1 MPEPAAENPESPLQR
16 GVAPTLLWACFLG
29 CSWTWIIG
37 MVFPVL
43 LLRDYGPWGWVVFAV
58 PNVLGAAAMGTVLWK
73 PQWSTRV
80 VAKHRDMGLRFSEV
94 TISYH
99 GFVLGWLLMRQ
110 FGFSIALAAVGATFI
125 MWSRVRG
132 DRAAGITAAIVAAAS
147 ALWLG
152 YGCFVAPDDTWVGV
166 FRETAVITP
175 RLDLIDLILF
185 APAAVMGF
193 LCCPYLDL
201 TFHRARIATA
211 PLTGAAAFAIGFGV
225 VFLAMIV
232 GSLMYAGLL
241 LPALSKQPFALPAT
255 WNIVLAVHITLQLAF
270 TVAVHTNEVS
280 QRGGAGAM
288 ARLVLLAALATG
300 VGWWVGQ
307 PDTGGDALSA
317 YSEQLSRLA
326 QTPATETDAAPDAP
340 PAAPPLTSGETI
352 YRLFLLCYGMVF
364 PAYVWL
370 CMIPTLRP
378 TNPRTRKAIFIL
390 GAVVCFPM
398 GWAFFVGGG
407 SAWIIA
413 IIAVLAALRII
424 VETTPRYIEAPVQ
437 SPPQPNE

>member
-1 MPEPAAENPESPLQR
+1 MPEASAEIQPPAAQR
-16 GVAPTLLWACFLG
+16 GIAPALLWACFLG
-29 CSWTWIIG
+29 CSWTWVIG

-73 PQWSTRV
+73 PAWSARV
-80 VAKHRDMGLRFSEV
+80 VEKHRDMGLRFSEV
-94 TISYH
+94 TIAYH

-110 FGFSIALAAVGATFI
+110 WGVSVALAAVGAMLI
-125 MWSRVRG
+125 IWSRVRG
-132 DRAAGITAAIVAAAS
+132 DRGAGVTAVIVAAAS

-152 YGCFVAPDDTWVGV
+152 YGYVVAPDDAWVGV
-166 FRETAVITP
+166 FRETQSITP
-175 RLDLIDLILF
+175 RLRTLDLVLF
-185 APAAVMGF
+185 APAALLGF

-201 TFHRARIATA
+201 TFHRARMATA

-241 LPALSKQPFALPAT
+241 LPALARQPFELPAT
-255 WNIVLAVHITLQLAF
+255 WNVVLVVHITLQLAF
-270 TVAVHTNEVS
+270 TVAAHAHEVTRRVPS
-280 QRGGAGAM
+280 GAVV
-288 ARLVLLAALATG
+288 RLVLLASLAVA

-307 PDTGGDALSA
+307 PGSGAADTAGVGDYARTIDELA
-317 YSEQLSRLA
+317 RPEQA
-326 QTPATETDAAPDAP
+326 DAATQ
-340 PAAPPLTSGETI
+340 PAAPPMTRGETI
-352 YRLFLLCYGMVF
+352 YRLFLLCYGLIF

-390 GAVVCFPM
+390 GTVVCFPM
-398 GWAFFVGGG
+398 GWAFFVGGH

-413 IIAVLAALRII
+413 IIAVLGALRII
-424 VETTPRYIEAPVQ
+424 VETTPRYIDAPVQ
-437 SPPQPNE
+437 SPPQPTD